1 MSRANPS
8 GSVLHT
14 HVALLECDSP
24 ITLDET
30 LLFLAALPV
39 HTMRVGDCSVAFPAH
54 EFSIVQK
61 ALMARQLF
69 PTVVG
74 PQPDMPIDPTEDL

>member
-1 MSRANPS
+1 MV
-8 GSVLHT
+8 G
-14 HVALLECDSP
+14 
-24 ITLDET
+24 
-30 LLFLAALPV
+30 PV